1 MGCNMKPEHKEEMKK
16 RKRNIKLTL
25 SYDGTRYHGFQRQN
39 NALAVQNILEEKL
52 ALVFGDTIELAA
64 SGRTDAGVHA
74 IGQVVNF
81 FTDGTIPV
89 DRIQRAVNSLLPED
103 IVILDAA
110 EAARDFSARHSAK
123 SKVYI
128 YKIQQGEVQDPFLRY
143 YSWHIRRELNVLAM
157 QEALNY
163 ILGEHDFSS
172 FQATGSVAMDPVRTI
187 YKTSCDRE
195 GNLLQ
200 VTFWGNG
207 FLYHMVRNLIGTLVN
222 VGLGKMTP
230 KRFLEVLLACDRQQ
244 AGATAPARGLYLS
257 HVYYEEQDAF

>member
-1 MGCNMKPEHKEEMKK
+1 MKPEHKDEMKK
-16 RKRNIKLTL
+16 RKRNIKLIL

-81 FTDGTIPV
+81 FTNGTIPV
-89 DRIQRAVNSLLPED
+89 DRIVRAVNSLLPDD
-103 IVILDAA
+103 IVVLSA
-110 EAARDFSARHSAK
+110 EEAGIDFSARHSAK

-143 YSWHIRRELNVLAM
+143 YSWHIRRELDLIAM
-157 QEALNY
+157 QAALDH
-163 ILGEHDFSS
+163 ILGTHDFSS
-172 FQATGSVAMDPVRTI
+172 FQATGSAAMDPVRTI
-187 YKTSCDRE
+187 YQASCQRE
-195 GNLLQ
+195 QELLQ
-200 VTFWGNG
+200 FTFWGNG
-207 FLYHMVRNLIGTLVN
+207 FLYHMVRNLIGTVVN
-222 VGLGKMTP
+222 VGLGKMQP
-230 KRFLEVLLACDRQQ
+230 ADFLQVLLACDRQK

-257 HVYYEEQDAF
+257 HVYYEEQDAFE